1 VFAIFAGEQFFN
13 SIVHSLVERKPMFK
27 KQLLFVLFFVAFAS
41 HASIDKAHYFGVFS
55 GNSSDKI
62 KSERQRLEKLTST
75 SETRAYLGAMIM
87 KEAQYLSSA
96 KEKLTHFNKGKAM
109 LEAEIKANK
118 SAVDYRFLR
127 LMIQEN
133 CPKILNYHG
142 QVKEDAALIIKD
154 YSKQNTAL
162 KSVILSYSKSSSAL
176 PTSKLTT

>member
-1 VFAIFAGEQFFN
+1 MNKLLVLVMFFAVFAAE
-13 SIVHSLVERKPMFK
+13 
-27 KQLLFVLFFVAFAS
+27 
-41 HASIDKAHYFGVFS
+41 ASIDKARYFDVFG

-62 KSERQRLEKLTST
+62 KSEVVRLEKMTST

-87 KEAQYLSSA
+87 KEAQYMQST
-96 KEKLTHFNKGKAM
+96 KEKLSRFNKGKAL

-118 SAVDYRFLR
+118 SSVDYRFLR

-142 QVKEDAALIIKD
+142 QMKEDAALIIKD
-154 YSKQNTAL
+154 YNKQNSAL
-162 KSVILSYSKSSSAL
+162 KAVILTYSKSSAAL